1 MSSKE
6 QKKVLINFLGWRK
19 KNITVIPS
27 LRFEK
32 KKKKQLNGYIF
43 LPFNLEKQNNYLKRF
58 EELIIEN
65 KTNFGKIKIRIHP

>member
-1 MSSKE
+1 ME
-6 QKKVLINFLGWRK
+6 K

-32 KKKKQLNGYIF
+32 KKEKQLNGYIF

-65 KTNFGKIKIRIHP
+65 KTNFGKN

>member
-1 MSSKE
+1 ME
-6 QKKVLINFLGWRK
+6 K

-32 KKKKQLNGYIF
+32 EKQLNGYIF

-65 KTNFGKIKIRIHP
+65 KQIWKN